1 MKSKIRALASQLK
14 FIAGYSPVID
24 KLPCGYPMRFIPKP
38 HKAVCLISADFEMA
52 WASRYTKRV
61 DNPLEK
67 AIQDGIRTRENIPR
81 ILDLCDEYGVPVTWA
96 TVGHLFLESCNTV
109 DGIKHP
115 DILRLP
121 HFENDYWKYAK
132 GDWFDYDPCTEYM
145 SDPAW
150 YAPDLI
156 RDILSREVKHEIG
169 CHTFSHIDC
178 RDGLDDGSVFKSEIN
193 KCREIARD
201 WGLKLESFV
210 HPGHTIGNLQNLV
223 DMGFTN
229 FRTNDRNVL
238 PIPRYHDIGIWEF
251 EQTAE
256 LSLRKE
262 WSTKFQI
269 ARYQKIID
277 RAIKHN
283 RLCVFWFHPSFENV
297 FVRDILPSVF
307 AYLRNRRDEVL
318 VETHMQYSEYLNDRQ
333 SSKNEN

>member
-61 DNPLEK
+61 DHPLEK
-67 AIQDGIRTRENIPR
+67 AILDGIRTRENIPR
-81 ILDLCDEYGVPVTWA
+81 ILDLCDEYVIPITWA
-96 TVGHLFLESCNTV
+96 TVGHLFLESCNAV

-115 DILRLP
+115 DVPRLP

-132 GDWFDYDPCTEYM
+132 GDWFDYDPCTDYM

-193 KCREIARD
+193 KCQEIARD

-210 HPGHTIGNLQNLV
+210 HPGHTIGNLQNLA

-229 FRTNDRNVL
+229 YRTNNRNVL

-256 LSLRKE
+256 FSLRKE

-269 ARYQKIID
+269 ARYKKIID

-283 RLCVFWFHPSFENV
+283 RLCVFWFHPSFEEEL
-297 FVRDILPSVF
+297 VREVLPSVLKH
-307 AYLRNRRDEVL
+307 LRFRSKDILSLN
-318 VETHMQYSEYLNDRQ
+318 HSEYVNILKQTD
-333 SSKNEN
+333 E